1 MNNPSIYIHCRVVCQ
16 EDLDE
21 LNHVN
26 NLQYLRWTLKAA
38 SEHSKHVGWPSDR
51 YRATGTGWLVRSH
64 KITYKIPAQ
73 LGDEVVIRTW
83 IEELDRVSSLRKYE
97 IARRSD
103 DRIYAF
109 AETRWVFVDLATL
122 KLIAIPDEVR
132 FSFMPMPPNSL
143 GGCLP

>member
-1 MNNPSIYIHCRVVCQ
+1 MNIPTIYINRRVVCE

-38 SEHSKHVGWPSDR
+38 SEHSKSVGWPSDR
-51 YRATGTGWLVRSH
+51 YRESGTGWIVRSH
-64 KITYKIPAQ
+64 KITYKLPAQ
-73 LGDEVVIRTW
+73 LGDEIVIRTW
-83 IEELDRVSSLRKYE
+83 IEVLDRVSALRKYE
-97 IARRSD
+97 IVRKSD
-103 DRIYAF
+103 DRTYAV

-132 FSFMPMPPNSL
+132 SAFA
-143 GGCLP
+143 

>member
-1 MNNPSIYIHCRVVCQ
+1 MNNPSIYVHCRVVCE

-21 LNHVN
+21 MNHVN

-38 SEHSKHVGWPSDR
+38 SEHSKHVGWSADR
-51 YRATGTGWLVRSH
+51 YRASGTGWLVRSH

-73 LGDEVVIRTW
+73 LGDEVLIRTW

-97 IARRSD
+97 IARKSD
-103 DRIYAF
+103 DRVYAF

-122 KLIAIPDEVR
+122 KLMAIPDEVR
-132 FSFMPMPPNSL
+132 LSFSSV
-143 GGCLP
+143 

>member
-1 MNNPSIYIHCRVVCQ
+1 MSIPTIYTDRRVVCA

-38 SEHSKHVGWPSDR
+38 SEHSKFVGWPSDR
-51 YRATGTGWLVRSH
+51 YRESGTGWIVRSH
-64 KITYKIPAQ
+64 KITYKVPAQ
-73 LGDEVVIRTW
+73 LGDEIVIRTW
-83 IEELDRVSSLRKYE
+83 IDEFDRVSALRKYE
-97 IARRSD
+97 IVRKSD
-103 DRIYAF
+103 DRTYAM

-132 FSFMPMPPNSL
+132 SAFAV
-143 GGCLP
+143 G